1 MPPFSQTIDQEGWL
15 VRNHWLIRAGE
26 LCHASWVS
34 CLQEAASRPDPALLW
49 ADLQAQAAANRLGVD
64 LLQELLQIEGEARL
78 LSYLQHV
85 QDHAAA
91 IVRRLL
97 DGFENRGFQV
107 ELDNGACLNLAVRMD
122 RDQRSATLDFSGT
135 SAQGDHNFHAPLAV
149 TKAAVLYVLRCLVD
163 EPIPLNAGCFLP
175 LTLVVPEGSLL
186 NPKPPA
192 AVVAGN
198 VRPLKR
204 FATCCLP
211 VSV

>member
-1 MPPFSQTIDQEGWL
+1 MRHGSHVCRRRPF
-15 VRNHWLIRAGE
+15 
-26 LCHASWVS
+26 
-34 CLQEAASRPDPALLW
+34 RPGILLW

-91 IVRRLL
+91 TVRRLL
-97 DGFENRGFQV
+97 DGFENRVFQV
-107 ELDNGACLNLAVRMD
+107 ALDNGACLKLAVRTD
-122 RDQRSATLDFSGT
+122 PDQRSATLDFSGT
-135 SAQGDHNFHAPLAV
+135 SAQGDHNFNAPLAV

-198 VRPLKR
+198 VETSNGLQP
-204 FATCCLP
+204 AVCLFRRDGCR
-211 VSV
+211 VRER